1 MNSMK
6 IALLGFGTVGKSVY
20 EILKGNAEWLSQ
32 KMPEAISVKHIVV
45 RDLSKDRGV
54 EASLLTTDV
63 QKAVTDADVSI
74 IVELM
79 GDCPEALEGMRLA
92 LQNGK
97 SVVTAN
103 KALVAK
109 HGLEL
114 FELAKKNNCE
124 ILFEASVGGGIPVLR
139 ALREGLSANKI
150 HSLMGIINGTSNFIL
165 SKMKSEG
172 ASFEAVLKEAQD
184 LGFAEAD
191 PSADVEGHDAAHK
204 LCILAMLCH
213 GRVIDVNDVFVRG
226 IHFIRP
232 IDLEMA
238 ERFGYVIKPLGI
250 TKLHGDE
257 FEARVH
263 PTMIKK
269 SRPLA
274 HINGSL
280 NAIYYEGDFS
290 KEGMLTGH
298 GAGGHPTASA
308 VVSDIVELVRA
319 QKANSGLEPTGFLP
333 NALKPTKPKDPMQI
347 QTRYYIRFSVKDE
360 PKVLA
365 CLTSI
370 LGEHNI
376 SVQHLY
382 QHGKN
387 DHDEIPVIVF
397 THTCKEQDVRDALK
411 KIDAKD
417 FITETTKIIRI
428 EDDEN

>member
-1 MNSMK
+1 
-6 IALLGFGTVGKSVY
+6 
-20 EILKGNAEWLSQ
+20 
-32 KMPEAISVKHIVV
+32 
-45 RDLSKDRGV
+45 
-54 EASLLTTDV
+54 
-63 QKAVTDADVSI
+63 
-74 IVELM
+74 
-79 GDCPEALEGMRLA
+79 
-92 LQNGK
+92 
-97 SVVTAN
+97 
-103 KALVAK
+103 
-109 HGLEL
+109 
-114 FELAKKNNCE
+114 
-124 ILFEASVGGGIPVLR
+124 
-139 ALREGLSANKI
+139 
-150 HSLMGIINGTSNFIL
+150 
-165 SKMKSEG
+165 
-172 ASFEAVLKEAQD
+172 
-184 LGFAEAD
+184 
-191 PSADVEGHDAAHK
+191 
-204 LCILAMLCH
+204 MLCH